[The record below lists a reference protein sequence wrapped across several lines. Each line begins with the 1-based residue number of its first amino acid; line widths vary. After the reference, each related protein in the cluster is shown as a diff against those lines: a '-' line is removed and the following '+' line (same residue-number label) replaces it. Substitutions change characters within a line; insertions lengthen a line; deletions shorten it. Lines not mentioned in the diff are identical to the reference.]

1 MAKNYVGMVKWDK
14 ATDAIKYGKRAHAD
28 WRGYL
33 LGMAIAIGSL
43 ALYVYDGVKANKAA
57 DEFNESLNSTIDR
70 IDNDMKEVDVN
81 EEEN

>member
-1 MAKNYVGMVKWDK
+1 MSKNYVGIVKWDK

-57 DEFNESLNSTIDR
+57 DEFNESLNSTID
-70 IDNDMKEVDVN
+70 IINNDMKEVIVN